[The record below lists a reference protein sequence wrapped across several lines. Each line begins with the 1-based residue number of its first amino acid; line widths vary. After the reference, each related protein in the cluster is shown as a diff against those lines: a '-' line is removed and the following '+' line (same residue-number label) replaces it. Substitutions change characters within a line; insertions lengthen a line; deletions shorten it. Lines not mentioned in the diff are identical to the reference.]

1 MANLHRGARRSH
13 DPRRRRAAAPRSA
26 RERGTSAAVRLAFVV
41 ALSLAFFV
49 AFRLASAPARAAE
62 PKAPTRTGGTDTA
75 AELARVDRELR
86 ELRAT
91 LGEVQRSERE
101 HFETVRRLLDR
112 TAVRSGGTASDA
124 SSAPAGA
131 AAGDHRL
138 ASGTS
143 GEGPSGAGTDTAG
156 QPAPGASVEAT
167 TAAPR
172 PPAPI
177 VLATVTGRVRTQAPI
192 RDVYV
197 YLEGFRSNAGRKAEL
212 EIVQTH
218 KTFEPSFA
226 VALAGTRATFPNRD
240 TFFHN
245 VFSPSPIPFDLGTY
259 RADEK
264 APGVTLN
271 SPGVVEIFCNIHA
284 QMQAQILV
292 VPNRVYARVADD
304 GTFRLDKVPAG
315 RRKLVAWGP
324 SLRPVR
330 LDVTVPAGGTHV
342 SFDLEPAPPVRHP
355 NKFGLPYG
363 AYKD

>member
-1 MANLHRGARRSH
+1 MANPHRGARRWKGQDRH
-13 DPRRRRAAAPRSA
+13 RAAPAHATGATASIIL
-26 RERGTSAAVRLAFVV
+26 AVLF
-41 ALSLAFFV
+41 
-49 AFRLASAPARAAE
+49 ASAIVQAAE
-62 PKAPTRTGGTDTA
+62 PKPPSRASAGDTA

-101 HFETVRRLLDR
+101 HFEVVRRLLDR
-112 TAVRSGGTASDA
+112 SASRA
-124 SSAPAGA
+124 SASSETTSAPAGP
-131 AAGDHRL
+131 GDRL
-138 ASGTS
+138 AVGV
-143 GEGPSGAGTDTAG
+143 SGAGATG
-156 QPAPGASVEAT
+156 QPAPGALADPAST
-167 TAAPR
+167 
-172 PPAPI
+172 PPQPPPPI
-177 VLATVTGRVRTQAPI
+177 VLATVTGRVRTPGPI

-197 YLEGFRSNAGRKAEL
+197 YLEGYRSNAGRKAEL

-245 VFSPSPIPFDLGTY
+245 VFSPSPVPFDLGTY

-264 APGVTLN
+264 SPGVTLN
-271 SPGVVEIFCNIHA
+271 APGVVEIFCNIHA

-292 VPNRVYARVADD
+292 VPNRVYARVAED

-324 SLRPVR
+324 TLRPVR
-330 LDVTVPAGGTHV
+330 LEVTVPAGGTHV
-342 SFDLEPAPPVRHP
+342 SFDLEPAPPIRHP

>member
-1 MANLHRGARRSH
+1 MANLQRGARRGEAP
-13 DPRRRRAAAPRSA
+13 DRPRAAAASAGPRGLRA
-26 RERGTSAAVRLAFVV
+26 TLALVLLFTSAAG
-41 ALSLAFFV
+41 
-49 AFRLASAPARAAE
+49 RAAE
-62 PKAPTRTGGTDTA
+62 AKPPTRASASETA

-101 HFETVRRLLDR
+101 HFEVVRRLLDR
-112 TAVRSGGTASDA
+112 NASHAGGA
-124 SSAPAGA
+124 SSEA
-131 AAGDHRL
+131 
-138 ASGTS
+138 TS
-143 GEGPSGAGTDTAG
+143 
-156 QPAPGASVEAT
+156 APGASLAGLTAGTSGQTGGAAANAT
-167 TAAPR
+167 GQAALGAPIEPTSTAPH

-177 VLATVTGRVRTQAPI
+177 VLATVTGRVRTQGPI

-245 VFSPSPIPFDLGTY
+245 VFSPSPAPFDLGTY

-264 APGVTLN
+264 SPGVTLN
-271 SPGVVEIFCNIHA
+271 SPGVVEIFCNIHS

-292 VPNRVYARVADD
+292 VPNRVYARVAED
-304 GTFRLDKVPAG
+304 GAFRLDKVPAG

-324 SLRPVR
+324 ALRPVR
-330 LDVTVPAGGTHV
+330 LEVTVPAGGTHV

>member
-1 MANLHRGARRSH
+1 MANLYRRARRWEGRDRRGAV
-13 DPRRRRAAAPRSA
+13 APTCTRGASA
-26 RERGTSAAVRLAFVV
+26 SV
-41 ALSLAFFV
+41 ALAVLF
-49 AFRLASAPARAAE
+49 ASATAGAVEPKAPARASA
-62 PKAPTRTGGTDTA
+62 GDTA

-91 LGEVQRSERE
+91 LGDVQRSERE
-101 HFETVRRLLDR
+101 HFEVVRRLLDR
-112 TAVRSGGTASDA
+112 NPGRAGGA
-124 SSAPAGA
+124 SSEATSGPAGA
-131 AAGDHRL
+131 SPGDRL
-138 ASGTS
+138 AVGV
-143 GEGPSGAGTDTAG
+143 SGASPGG
-156 QPAPGASVEAT
+156 QPASGALTEPTS
-167 TAAPR
+167 TAPP
-172 PPAPI
+172 PPAPPV
-177 VLATVTGRVRTQAPI
+177 VLATVTGRVRTPGPI

-197 YLEGFRSNAGRKAEL
+197 YLEGYRSNAGRKAEL

-245 VFSPSPIPFDLGTY
+245 VFSPSPVPFDLGTY

-264 APGVTLN
+264 SPGVTLN
-271 SPGVVEIFCNIHA
+271 APGVVEIFCNIHA

-292 VPNRVYARVADD
+292 VPNRVYARVGDD

-324 SLRPVR
+324 ALRPVR
-330 LDVTVPAGGTHV
+330 LEVTVPAGGTHV
-342 SFDLEPAPPVRHP
+342 SFDLEPAPPIRHP

>member
-1 MANLHRGARRSH
+1 MANLHRGARRWEGP
-13 DPRRRRAAAPRSA
+13 DRPRAAAA
-26 RERGTSAAVRLAFVV
+26 RAGSRRLGA
-41 ALSLAFFV
+41 ALSLVFLFTSTAG
-49 AFRLASAPARAAE
+49 RAAE
-62 PKAPTRTGGTDTA
+62 AKPPTRTSASENA

-101 HFETVRRLLDR
+101 HFEIVRRLLDR
-112 TAVRSGGTASDA
+112 SASRAGGTSSEAT
-124 SSAPAGA
+124 SAPAGA
-131 AAGDHRL
+131 MAGAKAGDRLAAGVSNETGGAAANATGQAAL
-138 ASGTS
+138 GALTEPTS
-143 GEGPSGAGTDTAG
+143 TA
-156 QPAPGASVEAT
+156 PH
-167 TAAPR
+167 

-177 VLATVTGRVRTQAPI
+177 VLATVTGRVRTQGPI

-218 KTFEPSFA
+218 KSFEPPFA

-245 VFSPSPIPFDLGTY
+245 VFSPSPAPFDLGTY

-264 APGVTLN
+264 SPGVTLN
-271 SPGVVEIFCNIHA
+271 SPGVVEIFCNIHS

-292 VPNRVYARVADD
+292 VPNRVYARVAED

-324 SLRPVR
+324 TLRPVR
-330 LDVTVPAGGTHV
+330 LEVTVPAGGTHV